1 MEDDDD
7 IERQHRD
14 VAAAPPPPHKMCG
27 LSVFNI
33 VGSIANV
40 IRTIICICLL
50 ASVIIIILIAAGVFV
65 DWLIS
70 SKILYVVAFIGLIG
84 VITIAFDSSTSQWL
98 IQKVLNQLSHD
109 VSRLETSLDHL
120 DQDLKTSAEQL
131 KKRDEQLVQSAAQI
145 KKQDAIVTN
154 LTVIQNN
161 MSALVT
167 SLMNANADGADL
179 NAIFAEHLKKFE
191 QQLERLEKFADA
203 YVDHNNNNKS
213 IDFNEFQI
221 YISQHPRYKHFNIH

>member
-1 MEDDDD
+1 MEEDDD

-14 VAAAPPPPHKMCG
+14 VVEPPPQKMCG

-33 VGSIANV
+33 VGSIANI

-50 ASVIIIILIAAGVFV
+50 ASVIVIFVIATGVLV

-70 SKILYVVAFIGLIG
+70 SKILYVVAVIGLIG
-84 VITIAFDSSTSQWL
+84 VVTIAFDSSTSQWL

-109 VSRLETSLDHL
+109 VTRLETSLNHL
-120 DQDLKTSAEQL
+120 DQDLKESGKQI
-131 KKRDEQLVQSAAQI
+131 KKRDEQLAQSEAQI

-167 SLMNANADGADL
+167 SLMNAHCDGADL
-179 NAIFAEHLKKFE
+179 NAIFSEHLKKFE
-191 QQLERLEKFADA
+191 QQLERLEKFADTFTH
-203 YVDHNNNNKS
+203 DHNAKS
-213 IDFNEFQI
+213 IDLNDFQI
-221 YISQHPRYKHFNIH
+221 YISKHPTYRLKQLSY